1 MFTPWQ
7 CRHETKTLDKIIQ
20 NYEQFI
26 HLYILRRG
34 QK

>member
-26 HLYILRRG
+26 LYILRRG